1 MLYLRASVPVLI
13 KRINQRG
20 RDYEKNI
27 SADYLEELNLLYNS
41 WISDFTLCPVLTI
54 PADNMDY
61 VEIPAHLELIMKKVQ
76 EKLTGKEIVDFS
88 PEEIS

>member
-1 MLYLRASVPVLI
+1 
-13 KRINQRG
+13 
-20 RDYEKNI
+20 
-27 SADYLEELNLLYNS
+27 LEELNLLYNS

-61 VEIPAHLELIMKKVQ
+61 VEIPAHLELIMQKVQ